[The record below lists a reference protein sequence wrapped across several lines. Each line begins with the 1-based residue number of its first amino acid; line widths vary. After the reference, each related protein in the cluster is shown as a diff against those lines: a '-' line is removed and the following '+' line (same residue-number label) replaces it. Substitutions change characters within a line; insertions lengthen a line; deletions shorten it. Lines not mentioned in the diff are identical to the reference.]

1 MTRDLD
7 VMSRIQEEKTKEV
20 KNREL
25 QPMDPEGR
33 AMAEHKR
40 FTFDIIDTPLDPL
53 R

>member
-7 VMSRIQEEKTKEV
+7 VITDIQNQKVMEMEDKE
-20 KNREL
+20 L
-25 QPMDPEGR
+25 HPLDDEGV

-40 FTFDIIDTPLDPL
+40 FTFDLVDTPTDPL

>member
-7 VMSRIQEEKTKEV
+7 VITDIQNQKVKEMEDT
-20 KNREL
+20 EL
-25 QPMDPEGR
+25 HPLDDEGV

-40 FTFDIIDTPLDPL
+40 FTFDLVDTPTDPL